1 MVRREGFEPPAFW
14 SVGCLTHKSEP
25 FRLRFVLFAT
35 VRSADFPLFPS
46 SPARFFR
53 ILGQNWVKREDSIMQ
68 TINEDKRFRLFSA
81 RSFFVGIFVRPADI
95 LRKVI
100 GDLFRRVCLVC
111 DPLSKAECVP
121 AFGNESEREP
131 FVREVEKRNQ
141 RWPEIE
147 LLLIVRVHREP
158 GNVCI

>member
-1 MVRREGFEPPAFW
+1 M
-14 SVGCLTHKSEP
+14 
-25 FRLRFVLFAT
+25 
-35 VRSADFPLFPS
+35 
-46 SPARFFR
+46 
-53 ILGQNWVKREDSIMQ
+53 
-68 TINEDKRFRLFSA
+68 
-81 RSFFVGIFVRPADI
+81 GIFVRPADI

>member
-1 MVRREGFEPPAFW
+1 
-14 SVGCLTHKSEP
+14 
-25 FRLRFVLFAT
+25 
-35 VRSADFPLFPS
+35 
-46 SPARFFR
+46 
-53 ILGQNWVKREDSIMQ
+53 MQ

-131 FVREVEKRNQ
+131 FVREVENRNEKRLGIKLMAATL
-141 RWPEIE
+141 PEFFP
-147 LLLIVRVHREP
+147 LLI
-158 GNVCI
+158 